1 MCVLFIVCVNP
12 KLCIEHCENITCSY
26 NMTVGEISE
35 PRDGWAKDLFDGCSC
50 GIDYTALG
58 ISYADHLELD
68 HVIDPE
74 DEK

>member
-1 MCVLFIVCVNP
+1 
-12 KLCIEHCENITCSY
+12 
-26 NMTVGEISE
+26 MTVGEISE